1 MTSEDRSKRG
11 EWKGRDGEKKERGN
25 EEKLETKGRCGG
37 WVEGEKEGE
46 GERTAAWRGWKQK
59 GRGGGECEKPGGEGL
74 AQSKSPILRAKR
86 H

>member
-1 MTSEDRSKRG
+1 M
-11 EWKGRDGEKKERGN
+11 ER
-25 EEKLETKGRCGG
+25 K
-37 WVEGEKEGE
+37 KEGE
-46 GERTAAWRGWKQK
+46 GERTAARRGGKQK